1 MAGNRIVVLS
11 SVLATIGVAAII
23 AWVAGSRIE
32 SPADAAARTAPPA
45 PSPILVPVEK
55 RVLGSNIVTRGTAR
69 FGLPQPI
76 SIAPSTLKAQA
87 GLITTLP
94 ARNTQFTEGA
104 VLLTASGR
112 PVFVIQGQVP
122 AYRDLAPGV
131 SGEDVRQLEQ
141 GLLRL
146 GFDPG
151 PVDGVYDQ
159 LTGAAVAKWYQ
170 SKGSEPFG
178 PTREQL
184 AVMRT
189 LEREWSDAVKIQQA
203 TTAAALAA
211 VPAVESARATAAHNN
226 RTVAVDLAAKTSE
239 RQKLEQS
246 LRADAALTVE
256 DERAKAT
263 HANAAAEAE
272 LAAAFADRAFIEL
285 DPRQPDTARA
295 AANAKLDVARAAAHR
310 TKIAGQIAVQAAE
323 RAAKS
328 VNEKLQQGETAETSA
343 RLAERSAR
351 LESEKIVRAAMDA
364 LKLADLDA
372 KLAADRANQLAA
384 DLELVRRKSGIQV
397 PVDELV
403 FLRSLPVRVEEL
415 KAAVGNAA
423 TGTVMTVTDNQLS
436 VDSSLTLESAP
447 LVKPGMAV
455 TIDEQALGVKA
466 TGVVEQVA
474 GTPGTRGVDGLHFY
488 FEIKVNPTPARLEGF
503 SVRISIPIKS
513 TQGAVTAVPNSAL
526 SLAADGTSR
535 VQVSR
540 NNTLEYI
547 SVTPGL
553 AADGYVEV
561 TPVSGKLEPGELVVV
576 GYNNPKTADGKSSDG
591 NAKSAEGAAK
601 SADSDAKA
609 TEATQANPKQPDAK

>member
-1 MAGNRIVVLS
+1 MAGNRIVVLA

-55 RVLGSNIVTRGTAR
+55 RILGSSIVTRGTAR

-94 ARNTQFTEGA
+94 ARNTQFKEGA

-159 LTGAAVAKWYQ
+159 QTGAAVAKWYQ
-170 SKGSEPFG
+170 SKGAEPFG
-178 PTREQL
+178 MTRDQL
-184 AVMRT
+184 AAIRA
-189 LEREWSDAVKIQQA
+189 LEREWGDAVKIQQA
-203 TTAAALAA
+203 TAAAALAA
-211 VPAVESARATAAHNN
+211 VPAVEAARATAAHNN
-226 RTVAVDLAAKTSE
+226 RTVAVDLATKITD
-239 RQKLEQS
+239 RQRLEQS

-263 HANAAAEAE
+263 HANAAAEAD

-285 DPRQPDTARA
+285 DPRQPETARA
-295 AANAKLDVARAAAHR
+295 AANAKLEVARAAAHR
-310 TKIAGQIAVQAAE
+310 TRIAGQIAVQAAE

-328 VNEKLQQGETAETSA
+328 VTEKLQQGESAETSA
-343 RLAERSAR
+343 RFAERSAR
-351 LESEKIVRAAMDA
+351 LESEKIVRATIDA
-364 LKLADLDA
+364 LKLAELDA
-372 KLAADRANQLAA
+372 KLAANRANQLAA
-384 DLELVRRKSGIQV
+384 DLELARRKSGVQV

-403 FLRSLPVRVEEL
+403 FIRALPVRVEEI
-415 KAAVGNAA
+415 KATVGSAA

-447 LVKPGMAV
+447 LVKPGMQV
-455 TIDEQALGVKA
+455 SIDEQALGVKA
-466 TGVVEQVA
+466 TGVVESVA

-488 FEIKVNPTPARLEGF
+488 FEIKVNPTPSRLEGF
-503 SVRISIPIKS
+503 SVRITIPIKS

-535 VQVSR
+535 VQVKR
-540 NNTLEYI
+540 KDALEYI

-561 TPVSGKLEPGELVVV
+561 TPIGGKLEPGELVVI
-576 GYNNPKTADGKSSDG
+576 GYNNPKAADNNPKG
-591 NAKSAEGAAK
+591 
-601 SADSDAKA
+601 ADSDPKA
-609 TEATQANPKQPDAK
+609 ADANPRPPEPK